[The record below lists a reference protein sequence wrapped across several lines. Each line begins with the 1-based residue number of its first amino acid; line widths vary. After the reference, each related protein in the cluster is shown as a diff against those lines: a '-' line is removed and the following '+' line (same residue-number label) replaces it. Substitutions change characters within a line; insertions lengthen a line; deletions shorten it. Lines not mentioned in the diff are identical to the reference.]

1 MAYISNLQFLPLDE
15 ILLSNGY
22 KHKVEKSS
30 KNNAKIT
37 RLFTMSTIPLKAHL
51 LFQESLMGVIII
63 STLIMMKIK
72 ARLSPFVKI
81 VG

>member
-1 MAYISNLQFLPLDE
+1 
-15 ILLSNGY
+15 
-22 KHKVEKSS
+22 
-30 KNNAKIT
+30 
-37 RLFTMSTIPLKAHL
+37 MSTIPLKAHL

-72 ARLSPFVKI
+72 ARLSPSVKI

>member
-1 MAYISNLQFLPLDE
+1 MAYIANLQFLPLDE

-30 KNNAKIT
+30 KN